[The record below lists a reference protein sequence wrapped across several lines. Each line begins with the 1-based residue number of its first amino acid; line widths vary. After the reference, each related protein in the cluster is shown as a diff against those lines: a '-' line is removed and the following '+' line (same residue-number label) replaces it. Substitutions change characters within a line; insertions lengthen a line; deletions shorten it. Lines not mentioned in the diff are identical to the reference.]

1 MLNNIFSTSKKV
13 DNVKGKCL
21 SKNQPITTINKN
33 YAKIH
38 AFTIIELMVGIA
50 VLGIITAVAMPSLN
64 QLLVSM
70 RVDNEISQIQRL
82 VLSAR
87 NSAVSMGFNVTI
99 CPLDGANTCAA
110 DSWDDELSVFIDL
123 DSDNIYEP
131 VNNETLLKVKSAL
144 TTNDTLTYAGFS
156 RITFAP
162 TGTLAAV
169 LNSTFLYCPQ
179 GFSDLGRSV
188 VVSASGRAIQSS
200 DVDNDS
206 IDEDRNGVDIAC
218 P

>member
-1 MLNNIFSTSKKV
+1 MGNH
-13 DNVKGKCL
+13 L
-21 SKNQPITTINKN
+21 SENKPVTIIHKS

-38 AFTIIELMVGIA
+38 AFTIIELMVGVA
-50 VLGIITAVAMPSLN
+50 VLGILTAIAMPSLN

-70 RVDNEISQIQRL
+70 RVDNEISQIHRL

-99 CPLDGANTCAA
+99 CPLDGDNNCTA

-123 DSDNIYEP
+123 DNDNIYEP
-131 VNNETLLKVKSAL
+131 ADDEALLKVKSAI
-144 TTNDTLTYAGFS
+144 TANDTLTYAGFS

-162 TGTLAAV
+162 TGTLAAA

-179 GFSDLGRSV
+179 DFDDLGRAV
-188 VVSASGRAIQSS
+188 VLSASGRATQSS
-200 DVDNDS
+200 DVDNDG

>member
-13 DNVKGKCL
+13 DNTTGKCL
-21 SKNQPITTINKN
+21 GKKQPVTAINKN
-33 YAKIH
+33 HAKIH
-38 AFTIIELMVGIA
+38 AFTLIELMVGVA
-50 VLGIITAVAMPSLN
+50 VLGIITAIAMPSLN

-99 CPLDGANTCAA
+99 CPLDVNNNCTNNWGNA
-110 DSWDDELSVFIDL
+110 LSVFIDL
-123 DSDNIYEP
+123 DNDNIYEP
-131 VNNETLLKVKSAL
+131 ADDEALLKVKSAL

-162 TGTLAAV
+162 TGTLATV

-179 GFSDLGRSV
+179 GSGNLGRSV

-200 DVDNDS
+200 DVDNDG